1 MPRIDVDRD
10 ACLNT
15 GQCYLAHPELL
26 RADDDDFPQPVRPE
40 FDESERPA
48 LEVVVGI
55 CPNQAL
61 RVVD

>member
-1 MPRIDVDRD
+1 MPRIELDREN
-10 ACLNT
+10 CLST

-26 RADDDDFPQPVRPE
+26 RADDEDFPEPVKPE

-48 LEVVVGI
+48 IEDVVGI

-61 RVVD
+61 RIVD